1 MAKFQDDER
10 YQILIDVA
18 TQYIP
23 EQSKPREHQ
32 YVFSYTISITN
43 IGTLT
48 AQLLSRH
55 WLITDGNN
63 EVQEV
68 KGEGVVGEQPI
79 LEPGATFTYSSGAVL
94 KTPVGHMQGAYHML
108 SEDGQMFEAPI
119 DAFTLARPH
128 ALH

>member
-1 MAKFQDDER
+1 MTLTASTKRQQGFMNLTDDDR

-18 TQYIP
+18 TQYID
-23 EQSKPREHQ
+23 EQSHPEDNQ
-32 YVFSYTISITN
+32 FVFSYTINISN

-55 WLITDGNN
+55 WIITDANN

-79 LEPGATFTYSSGAVL
+79 IEPGASYVYTSGVVL
-94 KTPVGHMQGAYHML
+94 NT
-108 SEDGQMFEAPI
+108 
-119 DAFTLARPH
+119 
-128 ALH
+128 

>member
-1 MAKFQDDER
+1 MNLMDDDR

-18 TQYIP
+18 TQYIE
-23 EQSKPREHQ
+23 EQSLPEDNQ
-32 YVFSYTISITN
+32 FVFSYTINISN

-55 WLITDGNN
+55 WIITDANN

-79 LEPGATFTYSSGAVL
+79 IEPGASYVYTSGVVL
-94 KTPVGHMQGAYHML
+94 STSVGHMQGSYQML
-108 SEDGQMFEAPI
+108 SEDGQLFDALI